1 MQHARLPAGAVRRG
15 EAVYVEVVP
24 FEEFARLELRVA
36 RVKAVVPHPN
46 ADRLY
51 LLTIEAGEE
60 RTIVAGIRAH
70 YTPEQ
75 LLGRNIIVVWNLE
88 PAVIRGVPSQGMMLA
103 AQDGNEVSLLTTDKP
118 LAAGSRVR

>member
-1 MQHARLPAGAVRRG
+1 M
-15 EAVYVEVVP
+15 EIVP

-36 RVKAVVPHPN
+36 RVKAVAPHPN

-51 LLTIEAGEE
+51 LLTIDAGEV

-75 LLGRNIIVVWNLE
+75 LVGRDIIVVWNLE

-103 AQDGNEVSLLTTDKP
+103 AQEGDRVSLLTTDKP
-118 LAAGSRVR
+118 LAPGAKVR